1 MVEINP
7 HDLLKIDSISAL
19 SEELPSWANSIFPTS
34 LTVVVRRSPMRA
46 GRIPVGV
53 RGMKREHRFATY
65 VDPKD
70 VLKVTTPYELVERK
84 AWKKTIPERQIL
96 PAIKALPKINEVL
109 HNYHWGIS
117 GSVGFELATGT
128 RAAKMTSDLDLVW
141 LPEHSIN
148 KNEASSLLK
157 ELNQF
162 GIHADLQVIQGNNG
176 FSLEEYANST
186 STIMMKTLEDPILV
200 KDPWLK

>member
-19 SEELPSWANSIFPTS
+19 SEELPSWANSIFPNS

-96 PAIKALPKINEVL
+96 PAIKALPKLMKFYIIIIGESVAVL
-109 HNYHWGIS
+109 VLNWQ
-117 GSVGFELATGT
+117 
-128 RAAKMTSDLDLVW
+128 LV
-141 LPEHSIN
+141 LVQ
-148 KNEASSLLK
+148 LK
-157 ELNQF
+157 
-162 GIHADLQVIQGNNG
+162 
-176 FSLEEYANST
+176 
-186 STIMMKTLEDPILV
+186 
-200 KDPWLK
+200 